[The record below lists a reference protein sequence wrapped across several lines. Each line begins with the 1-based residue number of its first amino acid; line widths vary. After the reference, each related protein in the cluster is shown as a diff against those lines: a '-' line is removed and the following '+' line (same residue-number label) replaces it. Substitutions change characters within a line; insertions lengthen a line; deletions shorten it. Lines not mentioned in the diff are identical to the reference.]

1 MSRVK
6 ADYSHEGGRIR
17 VVNRGHEAASGRWKE
32 AVGRARPA
40 GEAGEGRLQISF
52 FGPFWGACNTSP
64 LKTIIQR
71 HWRAGHPASGC
82 GSWPVAP
89 PWTKGCGGAIWSWP
103 AAWAIPWMS

>member
-1 MSRVK
+1 
-6 ADYSHEGGRIR
+6 
-17 VVNRGHEAASGRWKE
+17 
-32 AVGRARPA
+32 
-40 GEAGEGRLQISF
+40 
-52 FGPFWGACNTSP
+52 